1 MLFNLAYSL
10 FAITSRTSF
19 YSYAIQYQVQRG
31 NELTAAAGLSKTARS
46 VQADFMELKPFA
58 DNSFDG

>member
-1 MLFNLAYSL
+1 MMSNLANSFFALTSL
-10 FAITSRTSF
+10 TSV

-31 NELTAAAGLSKTARS
+31 NELTATAGLSKTARS